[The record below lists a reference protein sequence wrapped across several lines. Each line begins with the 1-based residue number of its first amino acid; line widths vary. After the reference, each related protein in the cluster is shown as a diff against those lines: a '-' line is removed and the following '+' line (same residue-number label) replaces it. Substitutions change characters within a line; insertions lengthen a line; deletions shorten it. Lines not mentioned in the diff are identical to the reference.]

1 MFLHRIFPK
10 ELHFLADFYTL
21 HILIYVCIL
30 ITENSICYHVLHV
43 NFIFL
48 CFNFPLQGNIQKGSL
63 SLLDE
68 CRDEKVLQYSN
79 AIDRKRTF
87 YNFINTKINSVMIL
101 KNDVKLSHLIQ
112 SELLKQTSDL
122 IIKVHSFLMYFY
134 FLKRYSIITGNLMAK
149 SQLEKKIIS
158 YCLETI
164 NDLL

>member
-1 MFLHRIFPK
+1 MKWFLSPVNPPPAHINRPWGNANAEYFSILPSTWVSPEKQEQTWYLSFMFLHRIFPK

-48 CFNFPLQGNIQKGSL
+48 CFNFPLEGNIQKGSL

-79 AIDRKRTF
+79 AIDRKCTF

-101 KNDVKLSHLIQ
+101 KNDV
-112 SELLKQTSDL
+112 
-122 IIKVHSFLMYFY
+122 
-134 FLKRYSIITGNLMAK
+134 
-149 SQLEKKIIS
+149 
-158 YCLETI
+158 
-164 NDLL
+164 